1 MCASGSG
8 EMEVIMEKLIAFI
21 LAVTI
26 SLSTYSLINLEYD
39 KKINDLEAKNLTYEG
54 SSKTNNNY
62 YIMNKI
68 LTRQD
73 NNILVMGSSELSRYN
88 ENSFPTEVF
97 NKGNSPFTVTLFGQG
112 YYQSLVHTIAL
123 GAMDQQIKNKKVVI
137 IVSPQWFSEKG
148 AIESFQGVYSESL
161 MEQFIKNDRMNY
173 ETKYKVITRTKELLS
188 QNKNLLDTIDR
199 YERAHNEII
208 DYQPSVENE
217 ATIAEISEDKK
228 NTLAKLSAE
237 NILAKAETNLKN
249 AFFKLKDKNA
259 LITSLKTNTNIFNN
273 TDNPHDTEQIKED
286 TFDFKKMMENA
297 EQQGKENSTN
307 NQFYAYDEYF
317 NKYMKN
323 DYMKLKKDYYKGY
336 IDNSPEFSD
345 LQLFIDLAKEL
356 DIEVMIVSVPMN
368 AYWYDYIG
376 YDKNQRKA
384 YYQRIRQIAG
394 KNNILTDF
402 SDKEYEKYFLRDIMH
417 LGWKGWV
424 YLDEAIYNFAK

>member
-1 MCASGSG
+1 
-8 EMEVIMEKLIAFI
+8 MEKLIAFI
-21 LAVTI
+21 MAVII
-26 SLSTYSLINLEYD
+26 SLTTYSFINLDYD
-39 KKINDLEAKNLTYEG
+39 KKIKDLETKNITYVG
-54 SSKTNNNY
+54 SSKTNDNY
-62 YIMNKI
+62 YIMKKI

-73 NNILVMGSSELSRYN
+73 NNMLVMGSSELSRYN

-123 GAMDQQIKNKKVVI
+123 GAMDPQIKNNKVVI

-161 MEQFIKNDRMNY
+161 MEQFIKNDRINY
-173 ETKYKVITRTKELLS
+173 GTKYKVIARTKELLS
-188 QNKNLLDTIDR
+188 NNKNLLDTIDK

-208 DYQPSVENE
+208 DYQSPLENDV
-217 ATIAEISEDKK
+217 TITEISENKK
-228 NTLAKLSAE
+228 NTSVKLTVE

-259 LITSLKTNTNIFNN
+259 LINSLKINTNITNN
-273 TDNPHDTEQIKED
+273 TDNNTNNTKQIEEE
-286 TFDFKKMMENA
+286 TIDFEKMMENA
-297 EQQGKENSTN
+297 EQQGKESSTN

-317 NKYMKN
+317 NKYMKK
-323 DYMKLKKDYYKGY
+323 DYMRYKKNYYKGY
-336 IDNSPEFSD
+336 INNSPEFSD
-345 LQLFIDLAKEL
+345 LQLFIDLAKVL
-356 DIEVMIVSVPMN
+356 DIEVMLVSVPMN

-384 YYQRIRQIAG
+384 YYERIRTIAG
-394 KNNILTDF
+394 ENNLNLADF
-402 SDKEYEKYFLRDIMH
+402 SDKEYEKYFLKDIMH

-424 YLDEAIYNFAK
+424 YLDEAIYNFAKSPFLE